1 MILSSARGWCAPVFY
16 LMMGIVPVL
25 AQELAPAQTE
35 SGTVQI
41 VRTPHDT
48 IVVISGVAAVDD
60 KGRLVATGDFAG
72 QLSRALEN
80 VRRLALR
87 TGVLPAQIV
96 TLTLYSTEKNPPENL
111 EKIARQEFTD
121 WNPSISFVES
131 KQLRIPGALLEIE
144 AVAVA
149 KELKRRQ

>member
-1 MILSSARGWCAPVFY
+1 MILSRTRGWCALVFH

-25 AQELAPAQTE
+25 AQESAPAQTE

-60 KGRLVATGDFAG
+60 KGRLIATGDFTG

-87 TGVLPAQIV
+87 TGVLPSQIV

-111 EKIARQEFTD
+111 EKIARQEFND

-131 KQLRIPGALLEIE
+131 KPLRIPGALLEIE

-149 KELKRRQ
+149 KELKRR

>member
-1 MILSSARGWCAPVFY
+1 MILSRARGWCAPVFY
-16 LMMGIVPVL
+16 LLMGIVPVL
-25 AQELAPAQTE
+25 AQESAPAQTE

-60 KGRLVATGDFAG
+60 KGRLVATGDFTG

-87 TGVLPAQIV
+87 TGVLPSQIV

-111 EKIARQEFTD
+111 EKIARQEFND

-131 KQLRIPGALLEIE
+131 KQRRTPGALLEIE

>member
-1 MILSSARGWCAPVFY
+1 MILSRARGWCAPVFY

-25 AQELAPAQTE
+25 AQESGPSQTE
-35 SGTVQI
+35 GGTVQI

-60 KGRLVATGDFAG
+60 KGRLVAAGDFTG
-72 QLSRALEN
+72 QLRHALEN

-96 TLTLYSTEKNPPENL
+96 TLTLYSTEKNLPENL
-111 EKIARQEFTD
+111 EKI
-121 WNPSISFVES
+121 
-131 KQLRIPGALLEIE
+131 
-144 AVAVA
+144 
-149 KELKRRQ
+149 

>member
-1 MILSSARGWCAPVFY
+1 
-16 LMMGIVPVL
+16 MMGIVPVL
-25 AQELAPAQTE
+25 AQESAPSQTE

-60 KGRLVATGDFAG
+60 KGRLMATGDFTG
-72 QLSRALEN
+72 QLCRALEN

-87 TGVLPAQIV
+87 TGVVPSQIV
-96 TLTLYSTEKNPPENL
+96 TLTLYSTEKNRPENL
-111 EKIARQEFTD
+111 EKIARQEFND

-131 KQLRIPGALLEIE
+131 KQLRTPGALLEIE

-149 KELKRRQ
+149 KDLKRRR